1 VVEKLFPIEL
11 TRSEKDLLLND
22 LDLDSIVSGKIRL
35 LAQRGN
41 TIVVKLE
48 RGSGGGRPRSRAGE
62 GVPRSLRE
70 AGARRTTG
78 LRPGRAMVAP
88 EGFEVMDATELHRVA
103 LVRHGAVL
111 QGGMDGAFV
120 VTDLLFIL
128 TALETTL

>member
-1 VVEKLFPIEL
+1 
-11 TRSEKDLLLND
+11 
-22 LDLDSIVSGKIRL
+22 
-35 LAQRGN
+35 
-41 TIVVKLE
+41 
-48 RGSGGGRPRSRAGE
+48 
-62 GVPRSLRE
+62 
-70 AGARRTTG
+70 
-78 LRPGRAMVAP
+78 MVAP